1 MTCTTTSCSSLCSS
15 SLPVP
20 PAAILEKRYRTV
32 IWRQRA
38 IAGRLTHRGATGCR
52 PRLGAGRAARPGH
65 HGGRGAAPLCVWG
78 SAPTRLLHPRRAR
91 RHPGEQIISLHDQIA
106 GRVAPASAHAF
117 HHRLPASRCSRAASD
132 VAGQAATTRGVAAFW
147 RARDVAA
154 ADRAEG
160 RVRRHVVGLG

>member
-1 MTCTTTSCSSLCSS
+1 MCLSSLRPSHAEASRWCF
-15 SLPVP
+15 LRPNC
-20 PAAILEKRYRTV
+20 RRG
-32 IWRQRA
+32 A

-132 VAGQAATTRGVAAFW
+132 VAGQAAATRGVAAFW